1 MLNKKDELK
10 AKLLAEAEAA
20 LEKML
25 SDERMS
31 QRMTITEIEDVIG
44 DLENDFRQRILSEVM
59 GEQTDQAMS
68 CPDCGGQLRN
78 KGKHTK
84 RLVTL
89 RGEADVERS
98 YYQCE
103 ACGKGVFPP
112 R

>member
-1 MLNKKDELK
+1 MPSEKEELK
-10 AKLLAEAEAA
+10 AKLLAEAEASI
-20 LEKML
+20 EKML
-25 SDERMS
+25 SDKRMS
-31 QRMTITEIEDVIG
+31 QQMTITEIEDVIG
-44 DLENDFRQRILSEVM
+44 ELETDFRQRVLSEVM
-59 GEQTDQAMS
+59 GEQQSETLR

-78 KGKHTK
+78 KGKHSK

-89 RGEADVERS
+89 RGEAEVERT

>member
-1 MLNKKDELK
+1 MSNKKDELK

-25 SDERMS
+25 ADERMS
-31 QRMTITEIEDVIG
+31 QRMTITEIEEVIG
-44 DLENDFRQRILSEVM
+44 DLENDFRQRVLREVM
-59 GEQTDQAMS
+59 DEQEDQAIS
-68 CPDCGGQLRN
+68 CPECGGKLRN
-78 KGKHTK
+78 KGKHSK

-89 RGEADVERS
+89 RGESDLERT

-103 ACGKGVFPP
+103 ACNKGIFPP